1 MIDCYV
7 MPVKS
12 GKTRALVERAVR
24 EIVDNES
31 CVVYISFDDTRQ
43 YVHQL
48 ACDLLQPNDGSD
60 AVKNHFKYLNV
71 PYGRFNINTLAEI
84 CKMFQYEADI
94 VIVDGADA
102 IFKNSE
108 RPWLRS
114 IDTFA
119 DCYNT
124 ISLLGK
130 KYGKDFIFEFQ
141 DSANNSVYDEFV
153 KLQNNIDYKVCN
165 EKIDISTLR

>member
-12 GKTRALVERAVR
+12 GKTRTLVERAVR

-31 CVVYISFDDTRQ
+31 CVVYINLDDTRE

-48 ACDLLQPNDGSD
+48 ACDLLQLNDEFD
-60 AVKNHFKYLNV
+60 AVKNRFKYLDV
-71 PYGRFNINTLAEI
+71 PRGSFNINTLAEI

-114 IDTFA
+114 IDTFV

-141 DSANNSVYDEFV
+141 DSADGAVYDEFV
-153 KLQNNIDYKVCN
+153 KLQNKIGYKVCN

>member
-12 GKTRALVERAVR
+12 GKTRTLVERAVR

-31 CVVYISFDDTRQ
+31 CVVYINLDDTRE
-43 YVHQL
+43 YVYRL
-48 ACDLLQPNDGSD
+48 ACDLLKPNDETD
-60 AVKNHFKYLNV
+60 AVKNRLKYLNV
-71 PYGRFNINTLAEI
+71 PCGKFNINTLAEI

-102 IFKNSE
+102 IFKNGE
-108 RPWLRS
+108 KPYLRS
-114 IDTFA
+114 INSFV
-119 DCYNT
+119 DCYKT
-124 ISLLGK
+124 ISSLGE

-141 DSANNSVYDEFV
+141 DSSDGAVYDDFL
-153 KLQNNIDYKVCN
+153 KLQNNIGYKVCN
-165 EKIDISTLR
+165 EKIDISALR

>member
-7 MPVKS
+7 MPIKS
-12 GKTRALVERAVR
+12 GKTRTLVERAVR

-31 CVVYISFDDTRQ
+31 CVVYINLDDTRE
-43 YVHQL
+43 YVYQL
-48 ACDLLQPNDGSD
+48 ACDLLQLNDESD
-60 AVKNHFKYLNV
+60 AVKNRFKYLNV
-71 PYGRFNINTLAEI
+71 PYGSFNIKTLAEI

-108 RPWLRS
+108 RPYLRS
-114 IDTFA
+114 INSFI

-124 ISLLGK
+124 ISLLGE

-141 DSANNSVYDEFV
+141 DSANNAVYDDFV
-153 KLQNNIDYKVCN
+153 KLQNSIGYKVCN
-165 EKIDISTLR
+165 EKIDISAVR

>member
-7 MPVKS
+7 MPIKS
-12 GKTRALVERAVR
+12 GETRTLVERAVR

-48 ACDLLQPNDGSD
+48 ACDLFQPNDESD
-60 AVKNHFKYLNV
+60 AVKNRFKYLNV
-71 PYGRFNINTLAEI
+71 PYGSFNIKTLAEI

-94 VIVDGADA
+94 IIVDGADA
-102 IFKNSE
+102 MFKNSE
-108 RPWLRS
+108 KPYARS
-114 IDTFA
+114 IDSFA
-119 DCYNT
+119 DSYHT

-141 DSANNSVYDEFV
+141 DSANNSVYDNFS
-153 KLQNNIDYKVCN
+153 KLQNSIGYNVCN
-165 EKIDISTLR
+165 EKIDISAVR

>member
-12 GKTRALVERAVR
+12 GETRILVERAVR

-31 CVVYISFDDTRQ
+31 CVVYINLDDTRE
-43 YVHQL
+43 YVYQL
-48 ACDLLQPNDGSD
+48 ACELLKPNDESD
-60 AVKNHFKYLNV
+60 AVKNRFKYLDV
-71 PYGRFNINTLAEI
+71 RCGSFNINTLAEI

-102 IFKNSE
+102 MFKNSE
-108 RPWLRS
+108 KPYARS
-114 IDTFA
+114 IDSFA
-119 DCYNT
+119 DSYHT

-141 DSANNSVYDEFV
+141 DSADNTVYDDFL
-153 KLQNNIDYKVCN
+153 KLQSIIDYKVCN
-165 EKIDISTLR
+165 EKIDISDVR

>member
-7 MPVKS
+7 MPIKS
-12 GKTRALVERAVR
+12 GETRTLVERAVR
-24 EIVDNES
+24 EIVDNEF
-31 CVVYISFDDTRQ
+31 CVVYISFGDTRQ

-48 ACDLLQPNDGSD
+48 ACDLLQLNDEFD
-60 AVKNHFKYLNV
+60 AVKNRFKYLDV
-71 PYGRFNINTLAEI
+71 PYGSFNIKTLAEI

-102 IFKNSE
+102 IFKNIE

-141 DSANNSVYDEFV
+141 DSADGTVYDDFVKSQNSVG
-153 KLQNNIDYKVCN
+153 YKVCN
-165 EKIDISTLR
+165 KKINISSLR

>member
-12 GKTRALVERAVR
+12 GETRTLVERAVR

-31 CVVYISFDDTRQ
+31 CVVYINFDNTRE

-48 ACDLLQPNDGSD
+48 ACDLLQPNDEFD
-60 AVKNHFKYLNV
+60 AVKNRFKYLNV
-71 PYGRFNINTLAEI
+71 PYGGFNIKTLAEI

-94 VIVDGADA
+94 IIVDGADA
-102 IFKNSE
+102 MFKNGE
-108 RPWLRS
+108 NPYVRS
-114 IDTFA
+114 IDSFIN
-119 DCYNT
+119 YYHT
-124 ISLLGK
+124 ISSLGE

-141 DSANNSVYDEFV
+141 DSANNSVYDNFV
-153 KLQNNIDYKVCN
+153 KLQNSIGYNVCN
-165 EKIDISTLR
+165 EKIDISAVR

>member
-12 GKTRALVERAVR
+12 GKTRTLVERAVR

-48 ACDLLQPNDGSD
+48 ACDLLKPNDESD
-60 AVKNHFKYLNV
+60 AVKNRFKYLNV
-71 PYGRFNINTLAEI
+71 PYGSFNIKTLAEI
-84 CKMFQYEADI
+84 CKMFQCEADI

-102 IFKNSE
+102 MFKNSE
-108 RPWLRS
+108 RPWVRS
-114 IDTFA
+114 INSFV
-119 DCYNT
+119 DCYKT
-124 ISLLGK
+124 ISSLGE

-141 DSANNSVYDEFV
+141 DSANNSVYDDFV
-153 KLQNNIDYKVCN
+153 KLQNSIGYKVCN
-165 EKIDISTLR
+165 EKIDISALR

>member
-1 MIDCYV
+1 MIECYI

-12 GKTRALVERAVR
+12 GKTRTLVERAVR

-48 ACDLLQPNDGSD
+48 ACDLLQLNDEFD
-60 AVKNHFKYLNV
+60 AVKNRFKYLNV
-71 PYGRFNINTLAEI
+71 PYDSFNIKTLAEI

-94 VIVDGADA
+94 IIVDGAA
-102 IFKNSE
+102 VMFKNGE
-108 RPWLRS
+108 NPYVRS
-114 IDTFA
+114 IDSFIN
-119 DCYNT
+119 YYHT
-124 ISLLGK
+124 ISSLGE

-141 DSANNSVYDEFV
+141 DSVNNSVYDNFV
-153 KLQNNIDYKVCN
+153 KLQDSIGYKVCN
-165 EKIDISTLR
+165 EKIDISAVR

>member
-12 GKTRALVERAVR
+12 GETRILVERAVR

-31 CVVYISFDDTRQ
+31 CVVYINFDDTRE
-43 YVHQL
+43 YVYQL
-48 ACDLLQPNDGSD
+48 ACDLLQLNDEFD
-60 AVKNHFKYLNV
+60 AVKNRFKYLNV
-71 PYGRFNINTLAEI
+71 PYGSFNIKTLAEI
-84 CKMFQYEADI
+84 CKMFQYEVDI

-114 IDTFA
+114 IDTFV

-124 ISLLGK
+124 LSLLGK

-141 DSANNSVYDEFV
+141 DSADGTVYDDFS
-153 KLQNNIDYKVCN
+153 KLQNKIGYKVCN

>member
-1 MIDCYV
+1 MIECYV

-12 GKTRALVERAVR
+12 GKPRTLVERAVR

-48 ACDLLQPNDGSD
+48 ACELMQPNDESD
-60 AVKNHFKYLNV
+60 AVKNRFKYLDV
-71 PYGRFNINTLAEI
+71 PYDRFNINTLAEI
-84 CKMFQYEADI
+84 CKMFQYEVDI

-102 IFKNSE
+102 MFKNGE
-108 RPWLRS
+108 KPYLRS
-114 IDTFA
+114 INSFV
-119 DCYNT
+119 DCYKT
-124 ISLLGK
+124 ISLLGE

-141 DSANNSVYDEFV
+141 DSANNSVYDNFV
-153 KLQNNIDYKVCN
+153 KLQNSIGYNVCN
-165 EKIDISTLR
+165 EKIDISAVR